1 MMNTKSIVIR
11 HVALMAVFC
20 GVGLGIFTENVR
32 TVQVLG
38 LFISGLGF
46 GVSLA
51 AIISVYR
58 STQAKG

>member
-1 MMNTKSIVIR
+1 MNIKSILVKHI
-11 HVALMAVFC
+11 ALMVIFC
-20 GVGLGIFTENVR
+20 AIGLGIFTENVR

-38 LFISGLGF
+38 LFVSGLGF

-58 STQAKG
+58 SKQTKG